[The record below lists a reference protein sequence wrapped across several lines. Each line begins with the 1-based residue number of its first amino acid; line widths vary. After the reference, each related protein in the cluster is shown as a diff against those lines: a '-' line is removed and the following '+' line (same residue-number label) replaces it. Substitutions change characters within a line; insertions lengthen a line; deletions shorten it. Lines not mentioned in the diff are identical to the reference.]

1 MPNGIA
7 TLARHTVK
15 ITELTDLTPIAVRF
29 PLILP
34 GVHAINTKYTALGG
48 ASGFLGAPTIAHAR
62 TPNGKGWYRHYV
74 GGSIYWSAATG
85 AHEVHGLIRG
95 KWAALGWEN
104 GFLGFPTSDETVGD
118 SKGRFSNFQGGV
130 VYWTPATG
138 AHEVHGAILARYL
151 QLGAEKSFLGYPVSD
166 EIAGAGQA
174 RVSNF
179 QHGQIAWSPAHGAA
193 TSWTSYAPRPS
204 GGGGPGPHPQGVP
217 GGGSASPE
225 VRRRLVCA
233 AHMDL
238 TDDETFGSDE
248 HGSADKQNEAV
259 LTGDLPQ
266 DVLTM
271 QKGAGGE
278 VRVELTLIGQVRL
291 SGDVLVQGKALL
303 YEGTSETSNDLD
315 GDLDFTLLVPR
326 DGVISRT
333 VTVWNEDEGGDK
345 GVIAMTFTNFAA

>member
-1 MPNGIA
+1 MPDGIA
-7 TLARHTVK
+7 TLVGPTVK
-15 ITELTDLTPIAVRF
+15 LTELTDLTAIGLRF

-34 GVHAINTKYTALGG
+34 GIGAINAKYTSLGG
-48 ASGFLGAPTIAHAR
+48 PGGFLGAPTIAHAK

-74 GGSIYWSAATG
+74 GGSIYWSAPTG
-85 AHEVHGLIRG
+85 AYEVHGLIRD
-95 KWAALGWEN
+95 KWATLGWEN
-104 GFLGFPTSDETVGD
+104 SFLGFPISDETVGGNN
-118 SKGRFSNFQGGV
+118 GRFSKFQGGV
-130 VYWTPATG
+130 IYWTPSTG
-138 AHEVHGAILARYL
+138 AHEVHGAILTRYQ

-166 EIAGAGQA
+166 ELAGAGQT
-174 RVSNF
+174 RISNF
-179 QHGQIAWSPAHGAA
+179 QHGQIAWSPAIGAA
-193 TSWTSYAPRPS
+193 TSWTSYTPPAA
-204 GGGGPGPHPQGVP
+204 GGGTGVIPQGIP
-217 GGGSASPE
+217 GGSNKPD

-259 LTGDLPQ
+259 LTNDLPQ

-278 VRVELTLIGQVRL
+278 VRVELTLLGQVKL
-291 SGDVLVQGKALL
+291 SGDVLIQGTALL
-303 YEGTSETSNDLD
+303 FEGTSEHSSDLD
-315 GDLDFTLLVPR
+315 GDIDFTVLVPR

-345 GVIAMTFTNFAA
+345 GVIAMTFSNFAA

>member
-1 MPNGIA
+1 MPDGIA
-7 TLARHTVK
+7 TLARPAVK
-15 ITELTDLTPIAVRF
+15 ITELTDLTAIGLRF

-34 GVHAINTKYTALGG
+34 GVLAINAKYTALGG
-48 ASGFLGAPTIAHAR
+48 AGSFLGAATTAHAK
-62 TPNGKGWYRHYV
+62 TPNGKGWYRHYA
-74 GGSIYWSAATG
+74 GGSIYWSAPTG
-85 AHEVHGLIRG
+85 AREVHGHIRD

-104 GFLGFPTSDETVGD
+104 SFLGFPTSDETAGG
-118 SKGRFSNFQGGV
+118 SNGRLSTFQGGV

-138 AHEVHGAILARYL
+138 AHEVHGSILARYL

-166 EIAGAGQA
+166 ELAGAGQA

-193 TSWTSYAPRPS
+193 TSWTSYAPPAA
-204 GGGGPGPHPQGVP
+204 GGGTGVHPQGIP
-217 GGGSASPE
+217 GGSSSPD

-238 TDDETFGSDE
+238 TDDETWGSDE
-248 HGSADKQNEAV
+248 HASADKQNEAV
-259 LTGDLPQ
+259 LTNDLPQ

-278 VRVELTLIGQVRL
+278 MRVELTLIGQVKL

-303 YEGTSETSNDLD
+303 FEGTSETTSDLD

>member
-1 MPNGIA
+1 M
-7 TLARHTVK
+7 
-15 ITELTDLTPIAVRF
+15 
-29 PLILP
+29 ILP
-34 GVHAINTKYTALGG
+34 GVLAINAKYTALGG
-48 ASGFLGAPTIAHAR
+48 VGGFLGAATIAHAK
-62 TPNGKGWYRHYV
+62 TPNGKGWYRHYA
-74 GGSIYWSAATG
+74 GGSIYWSTATG

-104 GFLGFPTSDETVGD
+104 SFLGFPTSDETVGGAN
-118 SKGRFSNFQGGV
+118 GRFSNFQGGV

-166 EIAGAGQA
+166 EVAGAGQS

-179 QHGQIAWSPAHGAA
+179 QHGQIAWSAAHGAA
-193 TSWTSYAPRPS
+193 TSWTSYVPQPHV
-204 GGGGPGPHPQGVP
+204 GGPGTHPQGIP
-217 GGGSASPE
+217 GGGNDSPA

-238 TDDETFGSDE
+238 TDDETWGSDE

-259 LTGDLPQ
+259 LTNDLPQ

-278 VRVELTLIGQVRL
+278 MRVELTLIGQVKL
-291 SGDVLVQGKALL
+291 SGDVLVQGTALL
-303 YEGTSETSNDLD
+303 YEGTSESTSDLD
-315 GDLDFTLLVPR
+315 GDLDFTVLVPR

>member
-1 MPNGIA
+1 MPDGIA
-7 TLARHTVK
+7 TLTRPVVK
-15 ITELTDLTPIAVRF
+15 ITALTDLTPIGLKL

-34 GVHAINTKYTALGG
+34 GILAINAKHTALGG
-48 ASGFLGAPTIAHAR
+48 AGGFLGAATTAHAK
-62 TPNGKGWYRHYV
+62 TPNGKGWYRHYA
-74 GGSIYWSAATG
+74 GGSIYWSASTG

-104 GFLGFPTSDETVGD
+104 SFLGFPTSDETVGGNG
-118 SKGRFSNFQGGV
+118 GRFSTFQGGV
-130 VYWTPATG
+130 IYWLPATG
-138 AHEVHGAILARYL
+138 AHEVHGEILARYRL
-151 QLGAEKSFLGYPVSD
+151 LGAEKSFLGYPVSD
-166 EIAGAGQA
+166 EFAGPGQS
-174 RVSNF
+174 RISNF
-179 QHGQIAWSPAHGAA
+179 QHGQIAWSPALGAA
-193 TSWTSYAPRPS
+193 TSWTSYTPPATGSGAGVHPLGIPS
-204 GGGGPGPHPQGVP
+204 GSNAPD
-217 GGGSASPE
+217 

-248 HGSADKQNEAV
+248 HARAHKQNEAV
-259 LTGDLPQ
+259 LTNDLPQ

-278 VRVELTLIGQVRL
+278 LRVELTLLGQVKL

-303 YEGTSETSNDLD
+303 YEGTSEQTNDLD
-315 GDLDFTLLVPR
+315 GDLDFTVLVPR

-345 GVIAMTFTNFAA
+345 GVIAMSFSNFAA